1 MPAIVIIVPV
11 YNAEKYLRRCVDSL
25 LHQTFADFALF
36 LVDDGS
42 TDSSGTICDEY
53 AAKDGRVTV
62 IHQENKGQGAARNAA
77 LDDVFAHDI
86 GQWITFVDSDD
97 WVDTRYLEMLLSA
110 ALKGGTSISACGFTR
125 VKGQE
130 ETPDAAV
137 GETNIMSAEDFYC
150 KEKVLSDGPWA
161 KLFAKELWRHF
172 RFAEGVIHEDT
183 FVIYKVL
190 FESGSISMISTS
202 LYRYFYNV
210 EGTVHSPWTPARLS
224 ILQAKK
230 EQIQYMEAHAYER
243 AFRKAIAEYARQM
256 GRQIELTQGMA
267 EYKAIRKDL
276 RRQLRKT
283 LFHYHSLGLIGRRHN
298 IVAYSA
304 AFPLEMRVVHLLWL
318 FKNTLFKKRA

>member
-1 MPAIVIIVPV
+1 MAEINVIVPV
-11 YNAEKYLRRCVDSL
+11 YNSEKYVRRCVDSL
-25 LHQTFADFALF
+25 LNQTCADFTLI

-86 GQWITFVDSDD
+86 GQWIAFVDSDD
-97 WVDTRYLEMLLSA
+97 WVDIRYLEMLLCA
-110 ALKGGTSISACGFTR
+110 ATTGGTSISVCGYLN
-125 VKGQE
+125 VKGE
-130 ETPDAAV
+130 EDVPDAAV
-137 GETNIMSAEDFYC
+137 GEVTVTSAEDFYC

-190 FESGSISMISTS
+190 FESGSISMISTP

-230 EQIQYMEAHAYER
+230 DQIQYMEAHGYEKAY
-243 AFRKAIAEYARQM
+243 RKAIAEYARQM
-256 GRQIELTQGMA
+256 GRQIEFTQGMDA
-267 EYKAIRKDL
+267 YKAIRKDL